1 MQILKNDHYNVKLD
15 IQEWRA
21 LAAWIDCNAPYYGSW
36 EEIKIKTN
44 KPKMKLIA
52 GKKVKLL

>member
-1 MQILKNDHYNVKLD
+1 MKILKKGHHKVKLN

-36 EEIKIKTN
+36 DEIKIETS
-44 KPKMKLIA
+44 
-52 GKKVKLL
+52 GEFTSEV